1 MYRKNVGEKKI
12 VVKNKRKGGERKY
25 KIKKRWKIRL
35 VTHKFQK
42 KGNFMCKYENTFDHE
57 RKCIL
62 DTQLYIRL
70 YKELKHGHTKLRK
83 LKIQVTI

>member
-25 KIKKRWKIRL
+25 KIKKRWKRRL

-42 KGNFMCKYENTFDHE
+42 KENFMCKYENTFDHE
-57 RKCIL
+57 KI
-62 DTQLYIRL
+62 YIRYTII
-70 YKELKHGHTKLRK
+70 YKTIQGAETWPYQTKE
-83 LKIQVTI
+83 T